1 MTTQTANPM
10 DAAMHATEE
19 PKERTYFGE
28 VVTVDAWFA
37 ILRKGVGKVAF
48 DPGQH
53 DVADRRTV
61 IKLEI
66 DPLKGDFLITQE
78 CLHFEDEW
86 LKFTLPSLQKL
97 SVDLASLKGRWV
109 QLKRVPTG
117 RTYQNKS
124 NETKDRTAIVFE
136 KVFADG
142 AGCVAAA
149 DAFFAKRGTGTVESA
164 ALPADLGL
172 PPEQAFALRSLPAL
186 WKASGNNAEKFKAL
200 IDQNPLISKYYP
212 WEHTHVQ
219 GLVSGGV
226 ADLFPEEDLPF

>member
-1 MTTQTANPM
+1 MQ
-10 DAAMHATEE
+10 AAMHATEE

-48 DPGQH
+48 DQTQH
-53 DVADRRTV
+53 DIADRRTV

-66 DPLKGDFLITQE
+66 DPLKGDFLIMQE
-78 CLHFEDEW
+78 TLHFEDEW

-97 SVDLASLKGRWV
+97 GIDLAALKGKWV

-136 KVFADG
+136 KVFA
-142 AGCVAAA
+142 ASHECAQAA
-149 DAFFAKRGTGTVESA
+149 DVFFAGRGQRGKVEA
-164 ALPADLGL
+164 ADLPSDLGL

-186 WKASGNNAEKFKAL
+186 WKASGNDAEKFKTL
-200 IDQNPLISKYYP
+200 IDQNPLISKHYP
-212 WEHTHVQ
+212 WSHPHVQ

-226 ADLFPEEDLPF
+226 DDLFTDTGEVIPF